1 MDLKQFLM
9 DQNITIKRSSIN
21 YNDIALDYIKNNKN
35 TVIFNNKNTAARGD
49 KIVFYSLDA
58 SGDRIIKNE
67 YNKNNGGVIMAALK
81 NNGINV
87 INIKDIIKK

>member
-1 MDLKQFLM
+1 MDLKQFLINN
-9 DQNITIKRSSIN
+9 NITIKRQAAPS
-21 YNDIALDYIKNNKN
+21 YNDIAYNYIKNNKN

-49 KIVFYSLDA
+49 KIVFYSIKD
-58 SGDRIIKNE
+58 DKIIKNE

-87 INIKDIIKK
+87 INIKDIINK